1 MVISCCKPAL
11 PGVPLEPL
19 AMRPRTGVI
28 SACYRYQYEVT
39 LNGLCNSVN
48 DKIMPAQDLSPINS
62 STVIPPRIQGQW
74 RDLPP
79 ESVHYNPD
87 WYPVRR
93 LLFGHWIKVE
103 DRIPEQN
110 DAIRRL
116 NDHFW
121 EGDVL
126 MDAVA
131 EMFRRLPSGQ
141 GRKLFEEALEKG
153 IASLQD
159 PPEELQALFRQ
170 LDRVPEWMSL
180 QQIDRGALVA
190 ANVTAAGKAAGVFL
204 NTLQTVQG
212 GMVGAVVGATGRMQR
227 DVLQR
232 ARESAAFWLHLP
244 EPGGLS
250 RFGQAFKTIV
260 RVRLMHSQ
268 ARLMLMRKWGD
279 EWVALHGN
287 PIPNAGLV
295 AGIPTFGIV
304 NLMYDAQ
311 FGKHYSRQEME
322 DIHIFWSYIGYVLG
336 AEEEILPR
344 TPEEGI
350 QMLDFALSIVPPP
363 SQYADELNSVSNLL
377 LDAMLNSF
385 TLPVLDKP
393 VKTMLLQALHGFYF
407 HVGGNFL
414 GSRIT
419 DTDKPTWVGRA
430 VPKLVKMAVRVS
442 NLDRWIPGRKRRQ
455 ERNRQQGDPFW
466 LMLSQQFDRLA
477 AKRNDHRHTQ
487 FNAHDQSKA
496 DEMGEAWRADADRG
510 H

>member
-1 MVISCCKPAL
+1 MATQDVTPA
-11 PGVPLEPL
+11 P
-19 AMRPRTGVI
+19 TH
-28 SACYRYQYEVT
+28 
-39 LNGLCNSVN
+39 
-48 DKIMPAQDLSPINS
+48 
-62 STVIPPRIQGQW
+62 TVIPPRLPGQW
-74 RDLPP
+74 RNLPP

-93 LLFGHWIKVE
+93 RLFGDWINVE
-103 DRIPEQN
+103 DAIPSQN

-121 EGDVL
+121 EGDPL

-131 EMFRRLPSGQ
+131 DMFKRLPAGQ
-141 GRKLFEEALEKG
+141 GRKQFEQALEQG
-153 IASLQD
+153 IESLPN
-159 PPEELQALFRQ
+159 PPEELVALFRQ
-170 LDRVPEWMSL
+170 LDRVPDWISL
-180 QQIDRGALVA
+180 AQVDRGAVVA
-190 ANVTAAGKAAGVFL
+190 ANITPAGKAAGVFL

-250 RFGQAFKTIV
+250 RFGPAFKTIV

-279 EWVALHGN
+279 DWIARHGN

-295 AGIPTFGIV
+295 AGVPTFGIV
-304 NLMYDAQ
+304 NLMYDTQ
-311 FGKHYSRQEME
+311 FGRKYSRQDME
-322 DIHIFWSYIGYVLG
+322 DIHIFWSYIGYLLG
-336 AEEEILPR
+336 GAEEILPR
-344 TPEEGI
+344 TPEDAI
-350 QMLDFALSIVPPP
+350 RVLDFALSIVPPP
-363 SQYADELNSVSNLL
+363 SQYADELNNVSNLL

-385 TLPVLDKP
+385 TLPVLDRQ
-393 VKTMLLQALHGFYF
+393 VKNLLLQALHGFYF

-414 GSRIT
+414 GARIT
-419 DTDKPTWVGRA
+419 ATDKPSLVGRA
-430 VPKLVKMAVRVS
+430 VPPLVRMLVRVS
-442 NLDRWIPGRKRRQ
+442 NLDRLLPGREQRQ
-455 ERNRQQGDPFW
+455 ERHRQQGDAFW

-477 AKRNDHRHTQ
+477 AQRDDHRQAQ
-487 FNAHDQSKA
+487 FNAHDQSNP
-496 DEMGEAWRADADRG
+496 EQMGESWRASESAR